1 VIFLV
6 RHAKAGDRTQWAGE
20 DWLRPLSRAGQ
31 LQSISLIEA
40 LATAEFEHIVSSPY
54 TRCLASVVPL
64 AGARGLAIEPAA
76 ALAEGADIDDAVALV
91 RKHAEHGAVLC
102 SHGDII
108 PMLLSHY
115 QERGVDLGPDP
126 RCPKGST
133 WVLSTVGTEVVAA
146 SYLPPP
152 AD

>member
-1 VIFLV
+1 V
-6 RHAKAGDRTQWAGE
+6 
-20 DWLRPLSRAGQ
+20 
-31 LQSISLIEA
+31 

-54 TRCLASVVPL
+54 ARCMESVVPL

-76 ALAEGADIDDAVALV
+76 ALAEGAGLDDAVALA

-102 SHGDII
+102 SHGDVI

-115 QERGVDLGPDP
+115 AERGVDLGPDP

-133 WVLSTVGTEVVAA
+133 WVLDTVGAEVTAA
-146 SYLPPP
+146 RYLPPP
-152 AD
+152 AG